1 MNWVGDPLQN
11 LGILQLS
18 FWDGADG
25 TGTQLGT
32 HRGVADSLPIPDR
45 VCRLPVR
52 MELRSATGP
61 NMSITRTRLRVP
73 SRPKHFC
80 CIYKQ
85 TQISGGSI
93 FWDDV
98 SLTQAVVE
106 PSDCVAGKR
115 DGSVTSA
122 RIDSLG
128 KKDDIR
134 YGKIVARIKPAVD
147 DAAWG
152 AFWMLGSNFPDNGW
166 PRSGEIDITEVFTG
180 SSNNRTTHST
190 LHWCPKTD
198 AEELNDNCFDDRVF
212 QGGQLDTG
220 SSLGD
225 DFHEFEVVWTPERF
239 VFYIDG
245 QQVWSR
251 VIDPNTMEE
260 FNEDFFLILN
270 LAIGGT
276 LGSA

>member
-1 MNWVGDPLQN
+1 VD
-11 LGILQLS
+11 LS
-18 FWDGADG
+18 VIQDGAEISDWTRMAV
-25 TGTQLGT
+25 TGTAPAGAVSAKAFILHIQTGCGT
-32 HRGVADSLPIPDR
+32 
-45 VCRLPVR
+45 
-52 MELRSATGP
+52 EGP
-61 NMSITRTRLRVP
+61 C
-73 SRPKHFC
+73 K
-80 CIYKQ
+80 
-85 TQISGGSI
+85 GGTI
-93 FWDDV
+93 RWDDI
-98 SLTQAVVE
+98 SLAQAVVE
-106 PSDCVAGKR
+106 PSDCVAGIR

-152 AFWMLGSNFPDNGW
+152 AFWMLGSNYPDNGW

-180 SSNNRTTHST
+180 LSNDRTTHST

-198 AEELNDNCFDDRVF
+198 AEEVNDNCFDDRVF
-212 QGGQLDTG
+212 EGGQLDTG

-276 LGSA
+276 LGSANQDPAPDGSNWELPQRMLVDWVRVYQAVP